1 MYCTQKKLDIEGLTL
16 KVILLAGVSTLIKYS
31 YIMLRISFRHQD
43 KSQPVPNPCPTQ
55 CSLHHVLP

>member
-1 MYCTQKKLDIEGLTL
+1 MYCTQKKLDIESLTL

-55 CSLHHVLP
+55 